1 MAGTFNDQTSLRVA
15 LYVLLAND
23 GELFNRIMEAEVLA
37 SEWLGTSWT
46 PAYVSPN
53 SFSLPVDLT
62 DAYLPGRAVRLH
74 LATGHVVAYV
84 ASAGFSPETG
94 LTTVA
99 LDRQCL
105 DASLDEARLGVLS
118 PGGAAPADLA
128 TRAWTLAQPRRVAA
142 LLADAQAPASNDA
155 DLGAVRLG
163 SGGAWAW
170 GHFLVDRQGAAWRLG
185 LEAMP
190 STGQAAS
197 MEVNLAYQVF
207 AAEAVARPVKARWR
221 AGQVYN
227 LGDRIMPRLPNGR
240 YYEMTAGSG
249 GWSDDLCTGGAPL
262 SGGDTGGYP
271 KANAFDDNAGAPGWV
286 SSQQGASVSGAA
298 WIGYQFAT
306 AQNVRRITIRST
318 NDARHYVSSAK
329 VQCADSAGGPWT
341 DVTTIS
347 IASTS
352 EGYLQTFDLPD
363 GGSHACWR
371 LLAQANTTQYGWYV
385 YEIEMFKPLTTT
397 GTSGAAEPAWP
408 TTIGATVA
416 DGSVIWTCDGPGM
429 IALGEYNLT
438 PPAAA
443 HDRFDIDSAS
453 LQIPAGAV
461 AAGDRVHFGLWRSGG
476 DTHAGDLIVNELW
489 VAPVEV

>member
-1 MAGTFNDQTSLRVA
+1 MAGTFNDQTSLRAA

-46 PAYVSPN
+46 PAYVSPAC
-53 SFSLPVDLT
+53 FSLPVDLT

-84 ASAGFSPETG
+84 ASAGYDPETG
-94 LTTVA
+94 LTTVV
-99 LDRQCL
+99 LDRSCL

-128 TRAWTLAQPRRVAA
+128 TRAWSLAQPRRVAA
-142 LLADAQAPASNDA
+142 LLADTQAPASNDA

-163 SGGAWAW
+163 NDGAWAW

-197 MEVNLAYQVF
+197 MELNLAYQVF

-227 LGDRIMPRLPNGR
+227 LGERIMPRLPNGR
-240 YYEMTAGSG
+240 YYEMSSGSG
-249 GWSDDLCTGGAPL
+249 GWSDDLCSGGAPL
-262 SGGDTGGYP
+262 SGGDNASYP
-271 KANAFDDNAGAPGWV
+271 KANAYDNNTGTGWI

-306 AQNVRRITIRST
+306 AQNVRRITLVVPS
-318 NDARHYVSSAK
+318 DARHFVSSAK
-329 VQCADSAGGPWT
+329 VQCADSSGGPWT
-341 DVTTIS
+341 DVTTIA
-347 IASTS
+347 IAS
-352 EGYLQTFDLPD
+352 LNNAVQTFELPD
-363 GGSHACWR
+363 GGSHTCWR
-371 LLAQANTTQYGWYV
+371 LLAQTNTTQYGWYV
-385 YEIEMFKPLTTT
+385 YEVEMFKPLTTS
-397 GTSGAAEPAWP
+397 GTSGAAEPYWP
-408 TTIGATVA
+408 TTIGATVV
-416 DGSVIWTCDGPGM
+416 DGSVVWTCKGEGM
-429 IALGEYNLT
+429 KNLALAIT
-438 PPAAA
+438 PPALAWQ
-443 HDRFDIDSAS
+443 RFTVDDPG
-453 LQIPAGAV
+453 LEIPAGQAP
-461 AAGDRVHFGLWRSGG
+461 AGARVHYALWRSGS
-476 DTHAGDLIVNELW
+476 DPHSGDLLVNELW
-489 VAPVEV
+489 ITPKEA